1 MSAVLA
7 MSTISLSN
15 RIYSVNLL
23 CEQLCQVFCTCENI
37 QTNNNNK
44 QTTNIKRRKEKTK
57 VAFENVHACNW
68 KLLSIQNRI
77 TFISLM
83 ATGTCYV
90 CIGNYHQPKNW
101 LLQFRTVNKQ
111 TRSEN
116 KKVRS
121 SFEIFKRNSQ
131 KQQQKQT
138 KQNKNKNK
146 KGLCVITVKHVLF
159 NQWMGWQLVLTLLN
173 FHRVTDFARTPKNEA
188 LLMKSEFLIH

>member
-1 MSAVLA
+1 MW
-7 MSTISLSN
+7 TIV
-15 RIYSVNLL
+15 YSVKLL
-23 CEQLCQVFCTCENI
+23 CEQLCKVFCTCENK
-37 QTNNNNK
+37 QTNNNK

-57 VAFENVHACNW
+57 VAFENVHACDW
-68 KLLSIQNRI
+68 KPLSIQNRI

-101 LLQFRTVNKQ
+101 LLQFTTVNKQ

-121 SFEIFKRNSQ
+121 SLEIFKRNSQ
-131 KQQQKQT
+131 KQQQKQKTNKT
-138 KQNKNKNK
+138 KKVSV
-146 KGLCVITVKHVLF
+146 CVITVKHVLF
-159 NQWMGWQLVLTLLN
+159 NQWMGWQSVLTLLN

-188 LLMKSEFLIH
+188 LLLMKSEFLIH